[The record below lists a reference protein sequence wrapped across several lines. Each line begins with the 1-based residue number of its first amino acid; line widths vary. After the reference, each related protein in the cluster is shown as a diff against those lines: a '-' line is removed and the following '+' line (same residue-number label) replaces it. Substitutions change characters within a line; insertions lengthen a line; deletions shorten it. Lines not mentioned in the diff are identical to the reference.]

1 MGDLAPAPAWGYCL
15 ATGTR
20 GDMDWKLAIA
30 GVVISAVGGFV
41 VWRFR
46 RSNFNNQL
54 APGCIMAFGILAL
67 LTGILTFLFS
77 FWFKG

>member
-1 MGDLAPAPAWGYCL
+1 
-15 ATGTR
+15 
-20 GDMDWKLAIA
+20 MDWKLVLAGLVLAAI
-30 GVVISAVGGFV
+30 GGFI

-46 RSNFNNQL
+46 KSKFNSEV
-54 APGCIMAFGILAL
+54 APGCIMVFGILAL